1 MSQQRIVI
9 GLGEL
14 LWDVFPDG
22 KRPGG
27 APANVAFQAN
37 QLGCYGMVISRVGTD
52 ADGDE
57 LCQFL
62 DSQSLDRSLVQ
73 QDSAHPTG
81 KVTVSVTNGQPS
93 YIIHEN
99 VAWDFIERTDD
110 LISTAQRASGVC
122 FGTLAQ
128 RSPTSRETVQ
138 EVVRNV
144 PEDALRVFDV
154 NLRQQFYTK
163 EIIAESLHLA
173 NVMKLNDEEVRI
185 LGPLL
190 DLSTDMAE
198 FSQQVRDQY
207 DLKLICVTR
216 GANGCLV
223 TDHEQTHEVPG
234 HPVQVADTVG
244 AGDAFTAGFIF
255 AQLEGWPVGVSGRFA
270 NRVGGLVASSQG
282 AMPDLR
288 DRFAVLIEETRQQL

>member
-37 QLGCYGMVISRVGTD
+37 QLGCHGMVISRVGTD
-52 ADGDE
+52 GDGDE
-57 LCQFL
+57 LCKFL
-62 DSQSLDRSLVQ
+62 DSQSLDRTLVQ
-73 QDSAHPTG
+73 QDSSHPTG
-81 KVTVSVTNGQPS
+81 TVTVSVDNGQPS
-93 YIIHEN
+93 YVIHED
-99 VAWDFIERTDD
+99 VAWDFIECTDD

-128 RSPTSRETVQ
+128 RSPISHETVQ

-144 PEDALRVFDV
+144 PQDALRVFDV
-154 NLRQQFYTK
+154 HLRQQFYTK
-163 EIIAESLHLA
+163 EIIVESLNLA

-198 FSQQVRDQY
+198 FSKQVRDQY
-207 DLKLICVTR
+207 ELKLICVTR

-223 TDHEQTHEVPG
+223 TDHKQTYEVPG

-255 AQLEGWPVGVSGRFA
+255 AQLESWPVGISGQFA
-270 NRVGGLVASSQG
+270 NQVGGLVASSQG

-288 DRFAVLIEETRQQL
+288 DRFAALIEETRQQL